1 MHRIPLPSALTG
13 ALLGSTLLA
22 GCTSVPHLGA
32 PPEPRPAASFA
43 AAQTVAKGM
52 PVSGWPANDWWR
64 AYGDPQLTALI
75 EEGLKGAP
83 SVEIAAARLR
93 AAQGSR
99 QQAGGALLPTIDAK
113 ANAAEAKQSYNNG
126 IPSAF
131 VPKGWNDTGGASF
144 SLDFDLDLWGK
155 NRAALRAATSDAVAA
170 ELDVQE
176 ARLVLSTN
184 IASAYAELAQQY
196 AERDVEELAIQSRID
211 TQSLVANRFAT
222 GLDTKAE
229 LKQADAA
236 VPSARADLAATDESI
251 GLTRNSLAALLGAGP
266 DRGLAIARP
275 KTLVQARGIPADVT
289 TNLIGRRPDVAAARA
304 RVQSAAERIK
314 VARADFYPA
323 VSISAL
329 AGFQSLGLSNLFKS
343 GSTYG
348 NATPAISLPV
358 FHGGAIAGQ
367 YRTARATYDE
377 AVATYD
383 STVADA
389 YHDVADAVT
398 SLAMLTERLK
408 QTQQALADA
417 EEGYAVAR
425 LRYEGGLSTYLTV
438 LTAQDTVLQNRR
450 TVSDLQAR
458 AFTLDVALVRA
469 LGGGLTSD
477 TLPSAVP
484 SAATTEPAEDT
495 HHG

>member
-1 MHRIPLPSALTG
+1 MTKILLPGALTG

-22 GCTSVPHLGA
+22 GCAPLPHLGA

-43 AAQTVAKGM
+43 AAQTLSRGM
-52 PVSGWPANDWWR
+52 IADAWPATDWWR

-83 SVEIAAARLR
+83 SIEIAAARLR

-99 QQAGGALLPTIDAK
+99 QQTGARLLPKLDA
-113 ANAAEAKQSYNNG
+113 NGNVAEAKQSYNDG
-126 IPSAF
+126 IPAAF
-131 VPKGWNDTGGASF
+131 VPKGLNDTGGASLNL
-144 SLDFDLDLWGK
+144 SFDLDLWGK
-155 NRAALRAATSDAVAA
+155 NRAALRAATSDVVAA
-170 ELDVQE
+170 DLDEQE
-176 ARLVLSTN
+176 ARLVLSTG
-184 IASAYAELAQQY
+184 IASAYADLAQQY
-196 AERDVEELAIQSRID
+196 AERDVEEAAIRSRID
-211 TQSLVANRFAT
+211 SQSLVASRFAT

-251 GLTRNSLAALLGAGP
+251 ALTRNRLAALLGEGP

-275 KTLVQARGIPADVT
+275 AALVRARGIPADVT

-329 AGFQSLGLSNLFKS
+329 AGFESLGLTNLFKG
-343 GSTYG
+343 GSSYG
-348 NATPAISLPV
+348 NAGPAVSLPI

-389 YHDVADAVT
+389 FHDVADAVT
-398 SLAMLTERLK
+398 SQSMLAERLK
-408 QTQQALADA
+408 QTRQSLADA

-425 LRYEGGLSTYLTV
+425 LRYQGGLSTYLTV
-438 LTAQDTVLQNRR
+438 LTSEDTVLQSRR
-450 TVSDLQAR
+450 AVADLEAR

-477 TLPSAVP
+477 TPS
-484 SAATTEPAEDT
+484 SAATAEPAKDA